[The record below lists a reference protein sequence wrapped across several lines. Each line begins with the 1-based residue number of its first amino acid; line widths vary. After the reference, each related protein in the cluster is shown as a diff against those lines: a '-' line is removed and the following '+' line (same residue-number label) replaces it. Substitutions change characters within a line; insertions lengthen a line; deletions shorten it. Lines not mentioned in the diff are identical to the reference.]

1 METNRLWVCSHRRAG
16 KVSLSVMVF
25 PWDLLTINTLQI
37 NTNPVF
43 FKSWMEVNLPVL
55 HSDLKKKKKVRMQVG
70 CLLINSIVVD
80 GGDLYRHVS
89 RLL

>member
-43 FKSWMEVNLPVL
+43 FKSWLEVNLPVL
-55 HSDLKKKKKVRMQVG
+55 HSDLKKKKKSENAG
-70 CLLINSIVVD
+70 WLSSHK
-80 GGDLYRHVS
+80 LYRS
-89 RLL
+89 RWW